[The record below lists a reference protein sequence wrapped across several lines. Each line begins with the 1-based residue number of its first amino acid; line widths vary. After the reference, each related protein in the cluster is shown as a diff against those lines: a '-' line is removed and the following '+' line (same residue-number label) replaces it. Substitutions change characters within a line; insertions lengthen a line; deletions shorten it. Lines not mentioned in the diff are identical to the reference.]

1 MILGHSSYSFWLLTP
16 TGLMTDDVNPVIDME
31 KSSYSLEQIDRWR
44 EQLGELARQPRTLFS
59 KRDAVEALIEPIQ
72 LALQSHSYEV
82 VAKRLE
88 SWGLVISAG
97 SLKQYVSRYRR
108 EQSHPTPSTGKGKRK
123 RAEAAL
129 TERELSREL
138 QGESNHESNHESQ
151 REFNSVNSVP
161 AITLLDS
168 ESNPLAL
175 IADEGESRQA
185 AAIAPSPDSFDLES
199 ELAAVPENG
208 TATQPQPWTEPTFNR
223 NRVRPQRS

>member
-1 MILGHSSYSFWLLTP
+1 
-16 TGLMTDDVNPVIDME
+16 MTDDVNPVIDMD

-82 VAKRLE
+82 VAKSLE
-88 SWGLVISAG
+88 NWGLVISAG

-108 EQSHPTPSTGKGKRK
+108 EQNNPTSSKTKSKRK
-123 RAEAAL
+123 RSETTL
-129 TERELSREL
+129 TERELNR
-138 QGESNHESNHESQ
+138 ESNGELNCESQ
-151 REFNSVNSVP
+151 REFNSANSVP

-168 ESNPLAL
+168 ESNPLTL

-185 AAIAPSPDSFDLES
+185 PAAIAPSPDSFDLES
-199 ELAAVPENG
+199 ELAAVSENE
-208 TATQPQPWTEPTFNR
+208 AESQPQSWTEPTFNR

>member
-1 MILGHSSYSFWLLTP
+1 
-16 TGLMTDDVNPVIDME
+16 MTDDVNPVIDMD

-108 EQSHPTPSTGKGKRK
+108 EQGHPTPSKGKGKRK
-123 RAEAAL
+123 RAESAL
-129 TERELSREL
+129 TERELNRE
-138 QGESNHESNHESQ
+138 
-151 REFNSVNSVP
+151 
-161 AITLLDS
+161 LDS
-168 ESNPLAL
+168 ESTVNRIVNSTVSIQVYLPHYLRVNP
-175 IADEGESRQA
+175 
-185 AAIAPSPDSFDLES
+185 
-199 ELAAVPENG
+199 
-208 TATQPQPWTEPTFNR
+208 
-223 NRVRPQRS
+223 VR

>member
-1 MILGHSSYSFWLLTP
+1 LLNP
-16 TGLMTDDVNPVIDME
+16 TGLMTDDVNPVIDMD

-108 EQSHPTPSTGKGKRK
+108 EQSHPTPSKGKGKRK
-123 RAEAAL
+123 RAESAL
-129 TERELSREL
+129 TERELNRELDSESSRE
-138 QGESNHESNHESQ
+138 SN
-151 REFNSVNSVP
+151 REFNSINPGLPTALLEGESS
-161 AITLLDS
+161 ALTLIV
-168 ESNPLAL
+168 A
-175 IADEGESRQA
+175 EGESRQVP

-199 ELAAVPENG
+199 ELAAVPEKG